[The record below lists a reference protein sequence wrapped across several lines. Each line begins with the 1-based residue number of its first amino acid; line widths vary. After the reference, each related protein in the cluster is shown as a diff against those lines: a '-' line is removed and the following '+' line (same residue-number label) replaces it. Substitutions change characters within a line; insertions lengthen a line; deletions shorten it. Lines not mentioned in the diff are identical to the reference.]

1 MRRVVLRLPTC
12 AFPPKSSSYK
22 RSLLVFSNL
31 DSIALLA
38 LVAINTSLV
47 AIALVL
53 ISYLV
58 YTLCRALE
66 IQVVPL

>member
-22 RSLLVFSNL
+22 ISPSVNL

-38 LVAINTSLV
+38 LVAINTSSL
-47 AIALVL
+47 AIALIL

-58 YTLCRALE
+58 YTLRRALE
-66 IQVVPL
+66 IQAVPI

>member
-22 RSLLVFSNL
+22 RSLLDFSKL

-38 LVAINTSLV
+38 LIAINTSLI

-58 YTLCRALE
+58 YTLRRALE
-66 IQVVPL
+66 IQAVPL